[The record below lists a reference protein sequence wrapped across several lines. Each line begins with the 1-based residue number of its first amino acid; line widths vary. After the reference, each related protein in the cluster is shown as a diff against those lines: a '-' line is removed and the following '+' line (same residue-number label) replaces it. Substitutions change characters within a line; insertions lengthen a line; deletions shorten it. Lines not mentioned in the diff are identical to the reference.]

1 MTCKQCNGLGYR
13 EYEAGLI
20 RLRCRACN
28 GSGQTA
34 EFLLPSK
41 EVLLPSKGG
50 RPKKNIPLD
59 RIKALSKEGIGVK
72 AIAKQLQREGCDISA
87 MTVVRA
93 LRQGEVLNKC

>member
-1 MTCKQCNGLGYR
+1 MNCKQCNGLGYR

-28 GSGQTA
+28 GSGQTD
-34 EFLLPSK
+34 

-72 AIAKQLQREGCDISA
+72 AIAKQLQCEGCNVSA
-87 MTVVRA
+87 MTIVRA

>member
-28 GSGQTA
+28 GSGQT
-34 EFLLPSK
+34 SK
-41 EVLLPSKGG
+41 VLLPSKSG

-59 RIKALSKEGIGVK
+59 RIRELSQKGMGVK
-72 AIAKQLQREGCDISA
+72 AIAKQLQREGSDISD
-87 MTVVRA
+87 MTVVQA
-93 LRQGEVLNKC
+93 LRRGETRQ

>member
-28 GSGQTA
+28 GSGQIN
-34 EFLLPSK
+34 

-50 RPKKNIPLD
+50 RPRKEIPLE
-59 RIKALSKEGIGVK
+59 RIKALSKEGMGVK
-72 AIAKQLQREGCDISA
+72 TIAKQLQREGCDISA
-87 MTVVRA
+87 MTVVRV
-93 LRQGEVLNKC
+93 LRRGE